1 MINVEFVL
9 DTPLINFLIIDIT
22 LSMSQPKTLPLR
34 WKPSVTVAA
43 IVEKDG
49 RYLLIEEFT
58 PEGLKLNNPAGH
70 LDPGESLAEACAR
83 ECLEETAHALKVTG
97 LVGIYQSRFQ
107 RAAKDRHAAE
117 DITYLRFAFT
127 GELGANMAGQALDEG
142 IVRVLWLSL
151 EEVRASA
158 SQHRSPL
165 VLQCIEDHARGQHL
179 PLNSIHTDASVWRS

>member
-1 MINVEFVL
+1 MTQATPQ
-9 DTPLINFLIIDIT
+9 DTPQA
-22 LSMSQPKTLPLR
+22 SPQPQALPLR

-43 IVEKDG
+43 IVEKAG
-49 RYLLIEEFT
+49 RYLLIEEHT

-83 ECLEETAHALKVTG
+83 ECLEETAHPLQVTS

-107 RAAKDRHAAE
+107 REGKNGHAAE

-127 GELGANMAGQALDEG
+127 GELGPTIEGQTLDEG
-142 IVRVLWLSL
+142 ILRVLWLSL
-151 EEVRASA
+151 EEVRASV

-165 VLQCIEDHARGQHL
+165 VLQCIEDHARGQRL
-179 PLNSIHTDASVWRS
+179 ALNTIYTDASVWRA